1 VLAQV
6 GVQLTGI
13 VAVTIWTVSVSFV
26 ILKLIDR
33 IIGLRVPEAEETEG
47 LDITQHE
54 EKGYSL

>member
-1 VLAQV
+1 M

-13 VAVTIWTVSVSFV
+13 VAVTIWTMSVSFV